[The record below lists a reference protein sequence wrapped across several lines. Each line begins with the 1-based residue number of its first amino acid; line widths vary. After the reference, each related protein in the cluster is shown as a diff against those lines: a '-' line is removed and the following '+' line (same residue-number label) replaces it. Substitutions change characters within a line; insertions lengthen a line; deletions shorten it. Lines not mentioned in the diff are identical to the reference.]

1 MKHEIRWSYH
11 SPLGEMT
18 IVENDRHLS
27 QLRFKAD
34 IHYLFDL
41 DRLPLMQSPLI
52 HQVCLYLD
60 DYFQGI
66 DPIVDFPIR
75 FNGTD
80 FQKKIWDMLMHIPY
94 GQTMTYQ
101 DLARAYCN
109 VYGCN
114 QMSAQAIGQAVG
126 HNPIAIV
133 IPCHRILGKDGSLT
147 GYASGIDRKAYLLDL
162 EGISYKKKTHG

>member
-34 IHYLFDL
+34 IHYPFDL

-52 HQVCLYLD
+52 HQVCVYLD

-66 DPIVDFPIR
+66 NPIVDFPSSIQYSFTSVVCR
-75 FNGTD
+75 NCNSLYIYGLTT
-80 FQKKIWDMLMHIPY
+80 KKGVRCTP
-94 GQTMTYQ
+94 
-101 DLARAYCN
+101 
-109 VYGCN
+109 
-114 QMSAQAIGQAVG
+114 
-126 HNPIAIV
+126 
-133 IPCHRILGKDGSLT
+133 
-147 GYASGIDRKAYLLDL
+147 
-162 EGISYKKKTHG
+162 